1 MRNLKRALSL
11 GLTAAMISGLMVMG
25 SSAVSY
31 PDSDQI
37 QNQTAV
43 EILGEIGV
51 MVGDDNGNFNP
62 TQDVTRAEMAVIITR
77 ILYGNDLNVDQFKG
91 MNLFTDVPAWAEGFV
106 NLCASLDIVAGVGDG
121 KFAPNETVTAAQAA
135 LMLSRALGY
144 FQNNAEFGNDWAL
157 AAIRRATSA
166 GIIGDDM
173 VLAANE
179 GLSRDNVAQMTFNTL
194 TKAVP
199 VQYNELL
206 NVYYNENQGIT
217 YALTFNYLQTL
228 GYTNFDLVYD
238 NGDTTIYGRPATTW
252 GIGSYRTTTS
262 DKDSGS
268 RYDEALDANGGLIS
282 SNVQILSKD
291 EIITIANEPTY
302 TYTDATAEEDIYDDL
317 GSVICNGDRDKD
329 NDYTWTVYVNGEE
342 VFEGDDNSDAAIRG
356 IYYDPDGNFIPENDD
371 ATYQFTGEGAQTEIY
386 VDDGAKTVRVVEI
399 NYYLG
404 QVASVHDGDN
414 GQYTTVRTVSELK
427 NAKLDDRTFATTE
440 FAKDNYVVYTIDQN
454 ADDDFYIC
462 EMTAPETV
470 DGTVTRVNKNNDSD
484 NSYLYLDRETKY
496 DYSDHMAYD
505 LNDENV
511 EQHPSLEEDYTLYLD
526 PNGYV
531 LAYSGD
537 TTKSFLYV
545 QDSDEEL
552 ADWEARVVLAD
563 GTDDVVMVK
572 DELDNG
578 KKAAVQYN
586 EADDIDWA
594 DGQPDLDKYE
604 TWLDSSELKTWD
616 GARTKV
622 SDIDYQIWEYE
633 TNADGDLYTL
643 TGRNTRY
650 AADVK
655 INNGEAYIENSW
667 NHDDILIDNSTIFV
681 DVENNTTYTGYEAV
695 PDVSNAYIAYVLKD
709 DENRDVAEIVYI
721 IKGEIYDADAIY
733 FVLTSSDRDTE
744 KYDGDYYF
752 EFDDMYVDGHRQSG
766 LYVSYDALI
775 EAGITSLDEDDAD
788 ADRDR
793 NTDAEIDDVMVGEVY
808 KVLKSED
815 GTYITKI
822 QHVDSWRWAETAS
835 SSALWV
841 YYTGLNGTDK
851 YKTNADTTYV
861 VVEATYDRHGEFDG
875 WDVSEGG
882 YGDIIEWADRN
893 DKDNDGYITLVQV
906 VKADDGTAELVYILK
921 YIPTTVY
928 DVLFYGN
935 HDAFT
940 WSGAEQ
946 YEEGSDYTGTITAA
960 EGYDISNVTVTKG
973 AEYVTLTKVDENTW
987 NVAIADIAADV
998 SIQVDV
1004 AQEVETFTLTLS
1016 APEFFDNTPARVY
1029 LGDGTGTAL
1038 TPSKTNT
1045 YLGQIVS
1052 VEYTIEAGQTVTVV
1066 HGTDKLSFVMDRDIT
1081 IDEDALGVQTGDKV
1095 TVTVDGKVVKYVD
1108 KGDASAPAYTVTPT
1122 TGTSFKMQYAG
1133 KTSYW
1138 SYSKPV
1144 KNANLTGNIE
1154 IETGYV
1160 TVTDNAS
1167 AVSGFETYN
1176 GANYIKANTGVLTF
1190 TKAGTYSINGEV
1202 LEDVSVGDTYT
1213 VGDKDVVIDTYQTA
1227 EQLDEAVEA
1236 AWEAASDGKGPGNTV
1251 NGKMTVDL
1259 DTNTIKL
1266 ESDAGQ
1272 KISNTG
1278 LVALAN
1284 SLISAGYEIV
1294 VSTGDDSVILDGTV
1308 DSTDLANLGSMLPSA
1323 GMTRNLTV
1331 TVTNDNDQSV
1341 TYIVIYTQK

>member
-282 SNVQILSKD
+282 SNVQILSRD

-563 GTDDVVMVK
+563 GTDDVVMVD

-578 KKAAVQYN
+578 KKAAVQYGK
-586 EADDIDWA
+586 ADDIDWA
-594 DGQPDLDKYE
+594 DNEDDLKKYE
-604 TWLDSSELKTWD
+604 TWLDSSELAKWD
-616 GARTKV
+616 DVRTKV

-921 YIPTTVY
+921 YIPATIY

-960 EGYDISNVTVTKG
+960 EGYDISNVTVTEG

-998 SIQVDV
+998 AIQVDV
-1004 AQEVETFTLTLS
+1004 KAEVDMRTLRLEGNLADAAVYVENGVLKADRTGMAGFVAYAEYDIPVSTEIQIRDEDIDVTGTVMVGTNVGTASNNVIQVTLYENATLRSVNSSVVSIEDGKGNVLANGTLTGKNVVFTVPKEDNAGSGFMYEGKYYAYGTEVNLS
-1016 APEFFDNTPARVY
+1016 VAENTTSIDVTPGYIVVSIE
-1029 LGDGTGTAL
+1029 GDAAVQYQTANEAHYSALAGTGTGYML
-1038 TPSKTNT
+1038 SKDGGETWTYVAGNT
-1045 YLGQIVS
+1045 LAAEDATTDLMIKKGY
-1052 VEYTIEAGQTVTVV
+1052 IEVDVTV
-1066 HGTDKLSFVMDRDIT
+1066 DPDEANLIT
-1081 IDEDALGVQTGDKV
+1081 EIVDGKQWIPVSEDSV
-1095 TVTVDGKVVKYVD
+1095 TVT
-1108 KGDASAPAYTVTPT
+1108 
-1122 TGTSFKMQYAG
+1122 
-1133 KTSYW
+1133 
-1138 SYSKPV
+1138 
-1144 KNANLTGNIE
+1144 
-1154 IETGYV
+1154 
-1160 TVTDNAS
+1160 
-1167 AVSGFETYN
+1167 
-1176 GANYIKANTGVLTF
+1176 IKTGVVSNGSYTLTYKNESGTDFDIGDSDPDIITTSVGPIEEQVTISF
-1190 TKAGTYSINGEV
+1190 TAGTTDRDFS
-1202 LEDVSVGDTYT
+1202 L
-1213 VGDKDVVIDTYQTA
+1213 
-1227 EQLDEAVEA
+1227 
-1236 AWEAASDGKGPGNTV
+1236 
-1251 NGKMTVDL
+1251 
-1259 DTNTIKL
+1259 KL
-1266 ESDAGQ
+1266 
-1272 KISNTG
+1272 
-1278 LVALAN
+1278 V
-1284 SLISAGYEIV
+1284 
-1294 VSTGDDSVILDGTV
+1294 
-1308 DSTDLANLGSMLPSA
+1308 
-1323 GMTRNLTV
+1323 
-1331 TVTNDNDQSV
+1331 
-1341 TYIVIYTQK
+1341 